1 MNDKPHWY
9 HPRIRIFAENEAHLP
24 FDQHFL
30 KALVAPRGLFCI
42 ESTDDLYA
50 NPQGTYATS
59 NAVRPVYDLY
69 GLEKRNTIR
78 FVKVT
83 FDEADWTSLWC
94 HELTFFDR
102 EPKDGQSFGKSRQ
115 VPQNQEQEAILG
127 L

>member
-1 MNDKPHWY
+1 MALLAGALDERISLVIPNGSGGGLVHQGFWDQEPNHGMNDKPHWY

-69 GLEKRNTIR
+69 GLEK
-78 FVKVT
+78 KK
-83 FDEADWTSLWC
+83 C
-94 HELTFFDR
+94 HKIPARRSHF
-102 EPKDGQSFGKSRQ
+102 
-115 VPQNQEQEAILG
+115 
-127 L
+127 